1 MPDLFE
7 WAGLVRDADAALCHE
22 AVGVFNHEVCRAT
35 CHLEACQA
43 IPSARRLARVSSR
56 RRTRHGCCPSA
67 RLRAMLETR
76 HTEADSQHFEP
87 DAYVFGNE
95 VGERITW
102 IR

>member
-1 MPDLFE
+1 
-7 WAGLVRDADAALCHE
+7 
-22 AVGVFNHEVCRAT
+22 
-35 CHLEACQA
+35 
-43 IPSARRLARVSSR
+43 
-56 RRTRHGCCPSA
+56 
-67 RLRAMLETR
+67 MLETR